1 MFNKSFLN
9 NIFQISSNAALQQAA
24 LQLFVHQYQHN
35 PIYQQFA
42 KAIHKTPDTVK
53 ALIDIPYTAKIGK

>member
-1 MFNKSFLN
+1 VNKSFIS
-9 NIFQISSNAALQQAA
+9 NIFNISANTFEQAA
-24 LQLFVHQYQHN
+24 LELFVHQYQHN

-53 ALIDIPYTAKIGK
+53 ALIDIPYSAKIGK

>member
-1 MFNKSFLN
+1 MTKEFID

-24 LQLFVHQYQHN
+24 LKLFAYQYQQN

-53 ALIDIPYTAKIGK
+53 ALIDIPYIAKIGK